1 MKRIC
6 DTWRTTD
13 PPSMLGSMKRTL
25 YWIST
30 VVLAALLLMGGA
42 MDVLRAPPVV
52 QAITGLGYPAYLASI
67 LGVWKL
73 LGLAAVTSP
82 GLPRLKEWAYAGI
95 AFDFSGA
102 ALSHAISGDPAA
114 KVAVPLVLLGIAAA
128 SWALR
133 PASRRLGE
141 VVPGAVVVPVA
152 SPVAARAA

>member
-1 MKRIC
+1 MKA
-6 DTWRTTD
+6 
-13 PPSMLGSMKRTL
+13 TL

-30 VVLAALLLMGGA
+30 VLLGAFLLLGGV

-52 QAITGLGYPAYLASI
+52 QAITVLGYPAYLASI

-73 LGLAAVTSP
+73 LGLAAIATP

-102 ALSHAISGDPAA
+102 AISHVISGDPAWQ
-114 KVAVPLVLLGIAAA
+114 VGVPLVLLGLAAV

-133 PASRRLGE
+133 PATRRLGE
-141 VVPGAVVVPVA
+141 VLPGAVVA
-152 SPVAARAA
+152 AGRPVAARAA